1 MEPNREK
8 IINFIKSNGPVLPVQ
23 VSKFLN
29 TNIIF
34 AGAMLSELT
43 ANKHVLVTNT
53 KKGGS
58 PFYYLK
64 GQEPQLANLGQYLSG
79 KEKEA
84 FDLIK
89 ERKVVKDTEIL
100 PWQRIALRAIKD
112 FSIAIEVEF
121 EGNKELFWKWY
132 LASPEEINNS
142 ISQIFNIKEEIIEN
156 NIETETIPNE
166 INIQESKK
174 EIIKDNNHEE
184 VLESFQKKLLEEE
197 IIDKEVKI
205 KKSDPRKRKKKEY
218 SNNFDQS
225 VLDYIK
231 NKEIKIIE
239 QNIIKSQKDMEYLV
253 KIPSNVGELTFFL
266 KAKNKKSI
274 NESDIALA
282 YSSGQ
287 QRKLHTI
294 ILSNGSLTKKAK
306 EYMEKNLVGQLTF
319 INI

>member
-8 IINFIKSNGPVLPVQ
+8 IINFIKSTGPVLPVQ

-43 ANKHVLVTNT
+43 ANKHVIVTNT

-58 PFYYLK
+58 PFYYLR
-64 GQEPQLANLGQYLSG
+64 GQESKLTSLGEYLHG
-79 KEKEA
+79 REKEA
-84 FDLIK
+84 FDFIK
-89 ERKVVKDTEIL
+89 DKKVVKDTDIL

-121 EGNKELFWKWY
+121 QGNKELFWKWY
-132 LASPEEINNS
+132 LASDEEINNS
-142 ISQIFNIKEEIIEN
+142 ISEILNIKEEVIEN
-156 NIETETIPNE
+156 KIETEIIQDEKNIILIEE
-166 INIQESKK
+166 IEHENILESK
-174 EIIKDNNHEE
+174 
-184 VLESFQKKLLEEE
+184 QKKLITEEKIIEDSTDEE
-197 IIDKEVKI
+197 IKI
-205 KKSDPRKRKKKEY
+205 KKTEHKKRKKRK
-218 SNNFDQS
+218 SSTDFDQL
-225 VLDYIK
+225 VLNYIHQ
-231 NKEIKIIE
+231 KEIKIIE
-239 QNIIKSQKDMEYLV
+239 QNIISNKKEIEYLV

-274 NESDIALA
+274 NESDLALA
-282 YSSGQ
+282 YSLGQ
-287 QRKLHTI
+287 QKKLHTI

-306 EYMEKNLVGQLTF
+306 EYIEKNLIGQLTF